1 MATAMSDASMLS
13 SDFCE
18 DSDFYNEDESS
29 DEFIVVAKNMETMNL
44 RSNKGM
50 CLLKVLNA
58 SGDFRKLP
66 YPTNLC
72 LSFHA

>member
-1 MATAMSDASMLS
+1 MLS
-13 SDFCE
+13 SDLCE
-18 DSDFYNEDESS
+18 DSDFSNEDESS
-29 DEFIVVAKNMETMNL
+29 DGFIIVTENMETMSL
-44 RSNKGM
+44 RDNKGM
-50 CLLKVLNA
+50 CMPKVLNA